1 MHLRDRGSPDQCNAV
16 WRQSV
21 LDYPQARPSLEFDYL
36 VVPSAN
42 PAAGPARTG
51 PDRPPRPIAVYLFVL
66 ALVALVPAFAFSAV
80 LLQRN
85 NEAQERVVEALITGS
100 ARSIMQ
106 AVDRE
111 VFANIS
117 TLKVLATTKTLE
129 GGDLAGFYNQVK
141 TALEGT
147 NTYVYAL
154 DSAFN
159 VLMSTRV
166 EFGAPSVRATDTA
179 SAREALQSRDVVVS
193 GLVVGSVSGNEVFN
207 VVYPVFTGVLAPLV
221 LGISRDAISIETA
234 LLSDKLPEGWNVA
247 MIDKAGTIIAASQG
261 AGDSGE
267 HFRLAEIAALDTTP
281 GLINLRADGENFRAA
296 VRKSFLTGWTL
307 VAWAPAA
314 IIGKPLMD
322 AVWSLAVGGLLLAA
336 IVVLVVYWV
345 TLQIGRSVRGLEAE
359 AKRLGAGQ
367 PVTARDYPISE
378 IATVSSAIEDA
389 SKRRQQAETEVRFL
403 MRELAHRS
411 KNQMTVISAMAKQTA
426 RGADT
431 VPEFVQNFEK
441 RIFGLARSTDLLL
454 ANGAVGV
461 DLKDLIHGQLDPFKP
476 DNPERLTLEGP
487 STRVNMQAA
496 QILGMAI
503 HELSTNAVKYG
514 ALRRESGTLSVT
526 WAFDGLTLNLRWR
539 ETVTPFTPP
548 SERRG
553 FGTTVLESMVGRSLG
568 AEVRRTIHPDGLE
581 WTFAIPT
588 SAIDPSKGPEEAEKA
603 PA

>member
-1 MHLRDRGSPDQCNAV
+1 MA
-16 WRQSV
+16 
-21 LDYPQARPSLEFDYL
+21 
-36 VVPSAN
+36 VPSAN
-42 PAAGPARTG
+42 APSGPVRTG

-66 ALVALVPAFAFSAV
+66 ALVALVPAFAFSTI

-85 NEAQERVVEALITGS
+85 NEAQERVVETLITGS
-100 ARSIMQ
+100 ARSIMR

-129 GGDLAGFYNQVK
+129 DGDLAGFYTQIK

-154 DSAFN
+154 NSDFYAI
-159 VLMSTRV
+159 VSTRTD
-166 EFGAPSVRATDTA
+166 FGAAPVLTSDIA
-179 SAREALQSRDVVVS
+179 SAKQALDTKDVVVS
-193 GLVVGSVSGNEVFN
+193 GLVVGSVSGAKVFN
-207 VVYPVFTGVLAPLV
+207 VLFPVFTGKLAPLV
-221 LGISRDAISIETA
+221 LAVSREATTLETT

-247 MIDKAGTIIAASQG
+247 MIDKSGTIIAGSEG
-261 AGDSGE
+261 AGQSGE

-281 GLINLRADGENFRAA
+281 GLINLRAGGENYRAT
-296 VRKSFLTGWTL
+296 VRQSFLTGWTL
-307 VAWAPAA
+307 VAWAPSSV
-314 IIGKPLMD
+314 IGKPLMD

-378 IATVSSAIEDA
+378 IATVSAAIEEA

-411 KNQMTVISAMAKQTA
+411 KNQMTVIAAMAKQTA
-426 RGADT
+426 RGADS

-461 DLKDLIHGQLDPFKP
+461 DLKDLVIGQLDPFRP
-476 DNPERLTLEGP
+476 DNPERLELEGP

-514 ALRRESGTLSVT
+514 ALKRESGSLSVT
-526 WAFDGLTLNLRWR
+526 WTHEAETLNLRWR
-539 ETVTPFTPP
+539 ETVTPFDPP
-548 SERRG
+548 SDRRG

-568 AEVRRTIHPDGLE
+568 AEVKRTVHEDGLE
-581 WTFAIPT
+581 WTFAIPVT
-588 SAIDPSKGPEEAEKA
+588 AIDPSKGPEEADKEKF
-603 PA
+603 

>member
-1 MHLRDRGSPDQCNAV
+1 
-16 WRQSV
+16 
-21 LDYPQARPSLEFDYL
+21 L

-42 PAAGPARTG
+42 PPAGPGRPG

-85 NEAQERVVEALITGS
+85 NEAQERVVETLITGS

-117 TLKVLATTKTLE
+117 TLKVLAANNTLQE
-129 GGDLAGFYNQVK
+129 GNLQGFYNQLK

-154 DSAFN
+154 DSGFN
-159 VLMSTRV
+159 VLMSTRS
-166 EFGAPSVRATDTA
+166 EFGAPPVRAADPHSAQQALDT
-179 SAREALQSRDVVVS
+179 RDVVVS
-193 GLVVGSVSGNEVFN
+193 GLVTGAVSRNKVFN
-207 VVYPVFTGVLAPLV
+207 VLYPVFTGALAPLV
-221 LGISRDAISIETA
+221 LAISRDAVSIETA
-234 LLSDKLPEGWNVA
+234 LLSDKLPDGWSVA
-247 MIDKAGTIIAASQG
+247 MIDKTGTLIAASEG
-261 AGDSGE
+261 AGTSGE

-281 GLINLRADGENFRAA
+281 GLINLRADGENYRAA
-296 VRKSFLTGWTL
+296 VRQSFLTGWTL

-359 AKRLGAGQ
+359 AKRLGSGQ

-378 IATVSSAIEDA
+378 IATVSSAIEEA
-389 SKRRQQAETEVRFL
+389 SRRRQQAETEVRFL

-426 RGADT
+426 RGADS

-461 DLKDLIHGQLDPFKP
+461 DMKELVTGQLDPFKP
-476 DNPERLTLEGP
+476 QDPARLTLEGP
-487 STRVNMQAA
+487 SIRVNMQAA
-496 QILGMAI
+496 QILGMAV

-514 ALRRESGTLSVT
+514 ALKSNTGTLSVT
-526 WAFDGLTLNLRWR
+526 WELDGLTLNLRWR

-568 AEVRRTIHPDGLE
+568 AEVKRTIHDDGLE

-588 SAIDPSKGPEEAEKA
+588 AAVDPSKGPEEAEKA

>member
-1 MHLRDRGSPDQCNAV
+1 
-16 WRQSV
+16 
-21 LDYPQARPSLEFDYL
+21 L

-42 PAAGPARTG
+42 PPAGSSRPG

-85 NEAQERVVEALITGS
+85 NEAQERVVETLITGS

-117 TLKVLATTKTLE
+117 TLKVLASNSTLE
-129 GGDLAGFYNQVK
+129 QGDLQGFYTQLK

-147 NTYVYAL
+147 NTYIYAL
-154 DSAFN
+154 DGNFN
-159 VLMSTRV
+159 VLMSTRSD
-166 EFGAPSVRATDTA
+166 FGVPPVKAADPH
-179 SAREALQSRDVVVS
+179 SAQQALESRDVVVS
-193 GLVVGSVSGNEVFN
+193 GLVTGAVSGNKVFN
-207 VVYPVFTGVLAPLV
+207 VLYPVFSGVLAPLV
-221 LGISRDAISIETA
+221 LAVSRDAVSMETA
-234 LLSDKLPEGWNVA
+234 LLSDKLPEGWSVA
-247 MIDKAGTIIAASQG
+247 MIDKSGTIIAASEG
-261 AGDSGE
+261 AGSSGE

-281 GLINLRADGENFRAA
+281 GLINLRADGENYRAA
-296 VRKSFLTGWTL
+296 VRQSFLTGWTL

-359 AKRLGAGQ
+359 AKRLGSGQ

-378 IATVSSAIEDA
+378 IATVSSAIEEA

-426 RGADT
+426 RGADS

-461 DLKDLIHGQLDPFKP
+461 DLKELIIGQLDPFRP
-476 DNPERLTLEGP
+476 QDEARLQLEGP

-514 ALRRESGTLSVT
+514 ALKSNTGTLSVT
-526 WAFDGLTLNLRWR
+526 WELDGLTLNLRWR

-568 AEVRRTIHPDGLE
+568 AEVKRTVHDDGLE

-588 SAIDPSKGPEEAEKA
+588 AAVDPNKGPEEAERA
-603 PA
+603 GA

>member
-1 MHLRDRGSPDQCNAV
+1 M
-16 WRQSV
+16 
-21 LDYPQARPSLEFDYL
+21 

-42 PAAGPARTG
+42 PPPGPSRTG
-51 PDRPPRPIAVYLFVL
+51 SDRPPRPIAVYLFVL

-85 NEAQERVVEALITGS
+85 NEAQERVVETLITGS

-129 GGDLAGFYNQVK
+129 DGDLEAFYRQVK
-141 TALEGT
+141 AALEGT
-147 NTYVYAL
+147 STYVYAL
-154 DSAFN
+154 NSDFYSI
-159 VLMSTRV
+159 VSTR
-166 EFGAPSVRATDTA
+166 TDFPGTPVLA
-179 SAREALQSRDVVVS
+179 NDIESAQAAFDTRDVVIS
-193 GLVVGSVSGNEVFN
+193 GLVVGKASGTKVFN
-207 VVYPVFTGVLAPLV
+207 VLLPVFTGKLAPLV
-221 LGISRDAISIETA
+221 LAVSRESATLETA
-234 LLSDKLPEGWNVA
+234 LLSDKLPNGWNVA
-247 MIDKAGTIIAASQG
+247 MIDKSGTIIAGSAG
-261 AGDSGE
+261 AGESGD

-281 GLINLRADGENFRAA
+281 GLVNLRAGGENYRAA
-296 VRKSFLTGWTL
+296 VRQSFLTGWTL
-307 VAWAPAA
+307 IVWAPASV
-314 IIGKPLMD
+314 IGKPLMD

-345 TLQIGRSVRGLEAE
+345 TLQIGRSVRGLEGE

-378 IATVSSAIEDA
+378 IATVSAAIEDA

-426 RGADT
+426 RGADS

-461 DLKDLIHGQLDPFKP
+461 DMRELVTGQLDPFTP
-476 DNPERLTLEGP
+476 QDPARLTLEGP

-514 ALRRESGTLSVT
+514 ALRSNTGRLSVT
-526 WAFDGLTLNLRWR
+526 WKLDGPTLNLRWR

-548 SERRG
+548 AERRG

-568 AEVRRTIHPDGLE
+568 AEVKRTIHADGLE
-581 WTFAIPT
+581 WTFAIPV
-588 SAIDPSKGPEEAEKA
+588 SGIDPGKGPEEAEKA
-603 PA
+603 GA

>member
-1 MHLRDRGSPDQCNAV
+1 MAV
-16 WRQSV
+16 PPISTKPGV
-21 LDYPQARPSLEFDYL
+21 ATLASGPPS
-36 VVPSAN
+36 
-42 PAAGPARTG
+42 
-51 PDRPPRPIAVYLFVL
+51 RPIAVYLFVL

-85 NEAQERVVEALITGS
+85 NEAQERVVETLITGS

-129 GGDLAGFYNQVK
+129 AGDLRAFYDQIK

-154 DSAFN
+154 DSRFYT
-159 VLMSTRV
+159 LMSTRG
-166 EFGAPSVRATDTA
+166 EFDAPPLLSNDIA
-179 SAREALQSRDVVVS
+179 SAQQALNNKDVVVS
-193 GLVVGSVSGNEVFN
+193 GLVIGSVSRNKVFN
-207 VVYPVFTGVLAPLV
+207 VLFPVFTGTLAPLV
-221 LGISRDAISIETA
+221 LGISRDAVSIETA
-234 LLSDKLPEGWNVA
+234 LLSDKLPDGWNVA
-247 MIDKAGTIIAASQG
+247 MVDHAGTIIAASEG
-261 AGDSGE
+261 GGESGE
-267 HFRLAEIAALDTTP
+267 RFRLAQVAQLDTTP
-281 GLINLRADGENFRAA
+281 GLISIRADGEMYRAA
-296 VRKSFLTGWTL
+296 VRQSFITGWTL
-307 VAWAPAA
+307 VAWAPSSL
-314 IIGKPLMD
+314 IGKPLMD

-411 KNQMTVISAMAKQTA
+411 KNQMTVIAAMAKQTA
-426 RGADT
+426 RGADS
-431 VPEFVQNFEK
+431 VPDFVHSFER
-441 RIFGLARSTDLLL
+441 RILGLARSTDLLL
-454 ANGAVGV
+454 ANGVVGV
-461 DLKDLIHGQLDPFKP
+461 DLKELVIGQLEPFRP
-476 DNPERLTLEGP
+476 DDESRMAVDGP
-487 STRVNMQAA
+487 STRLNIQAA
-496 QILGMAI
+496 QILGMAA
-503 HELSTNAVKYG
+503 HELATNAVKYG
-514 ALRRESGTLSVT
+514 AFQKDRGKLEVSWRREGETLT
-526 WAFDGLTLNLRWR
+526 FLWR

-548 SERRG
+548 SDRRG

-568 AEVRRTIHPDGLE
+568 AKVERIVRDDGLE
-581 WTFAIPT
+581 WVFEIPVT
-588 SAIDPSKGPEEAEKA
+588 AIDPANGPEEA
-603 PA
+603 

>member
-1 MHLRDRGSPDQCNAV
+1 
-16 WRQSV
+16 
-21 LDYPQARPSLEFDYL
+21 
-36 VVPSAN
+36 
-42 PAAGPARTG
+42 
-51 PDRPPRPIAVYLFVL
+51 
-66 ALVALVPAFAFSAV
+66 
-80 LLQRN
+80 
-85 NEAQERVVEALITGS
+85 
-100 ARSIMQ
+100 
-106 AVDRE
+106 
-111 VFANIS
+111 
-117 TLKVLATTKTLE
+117 
-129 GGDLAGFYNQVK
+129 
-141 TALEGT
+141 
-147 NTYVYAL
+147 
-154 DSAFN
+154 
-159 VLMSTRV
+159 
-166 EFGAPSVRATDTA
+166 
-179 SAREALQSRDVVVS
+179 
-193 GLVVGSVSGNEVFN
+193 
-207 VVYPVFTGVLAPLV
+207 
-221 LGISRDAISIETA
+221 
-234 LLSDKLPEGWNVA
+234 
-247 MIDKAGTIIAASQG
+247 MIDKSGTIIAASEG
-261 AGDSGE
+261 AGESGE

-281 GLINLRADGENFRAA
+281 GLINLRAAGESYRAA
-296 VRKSFLTGWTL
+296 VRQSFLTGWTL

-314 IIGKPLMD
+314 VIGKPLMD

-359 AKRLGAGQ
+359 AKRLGSGQ

-378 IATVSSAIEDA
+378 IATVSSAIEEA

-426 RGADT
+426 RGADS

-461 DLKDLIHGQLDPFKP
+461 DMKELITGQLDPFKP

-487 STRVNMQAA
+487 SIRVNMQAA

-514 ALRRESGTLSVT
+514 ALRRESGSLSVT
-526 WAFDGLTLNLRWR
+526 WELDGSALNLRWR

-568 AEVRRTIHPDGLE
+568 AEVKRTIHEDGLE

-588 SAIDPSKGPEEAEKA
+588 SAVDPSKGPEEAEKA

>member
-1 MHLRDRGSPDQCNAV
+1 MVSPSVNA
-16 WRQSV
+16 
-21 LDYPQARPSLEFDYL
+21 
-36 VVPSAN
+36 
-42 PAAGPARTG
+42 AAGTGQAG
-51 PDRPPRPIAVYLFVL
+51 PDRPPRPIAIYLFVL

-85 NEAQERVVEALITGS
+85 NEAQERVVETLITGT

-106 AVDRE
+106 SVDRE

-129 GGDLAGFYNQVK
+129 QGDLRTFYDQIR
-141 TALEGT
+141 TALAGT
-147 NTYVYAL
+147 NTYVY
-154 DSAFN
+154 
-159 VLMSTRV
+159 VLNSDFMSIMSTRA
-166 EFGAPSVRATDTA
+166 EFGIEPVMTNDVA
-179 SAREALQSRDVVVS
+179 SAQKAFDTKDVVVS
-193 GLVVGSVSGNEVFN
+193 GLVVGSVSGNKIFN
-207 VVYPVFTGVLAPLV
+207 VLLPVFTGQLAPLV
-221 LGISRDAISIETA
+221 LAISREASTLETA
-234 LLSDKLPEGWNVA
+234 LMSDKLPEGWNVA
-247 MIDKAGTIIAASQG
+247 MIDKAGTIIAASEG
-261 AGDSGE
+261 GGESGDR
-267 HFRLAEIAALDTTP
+267 FPLAEIAQLDTTP
-281 GLINLRADGENFRAA
+281 GLINIRAGGENYRAT
-296 VRKSFLTGWTL
+296 VRQSFLTGWSL
-307 VAWAPAA
+307 VAWAPSSV
-314 IIGKPLMD
+314 ISKPLMD

-378 IATVSSAIEDA
+378 IATVSAAIEEA
-389 SKRRQQAETEVRFL
+389 SRRRQQAETEVRFL

-426 RGADT
+426 RGADS

-461 DLKDLIHGQLDPFKP
+461 DLKELVIGQLDPFRP
-476 DNPERLTLEGP
+476 QDESRLTLDGP

-514 ALRRESGTLSVT
+514 ALKRESGRLSVT
-526 WAFDGLTLNLRWR
+526 WTRGPETLDLRWR
-539 ETVTPFTPP
+539 ETVTPFDPP

-568 AEVRRTIHPDGLE
+568 AKVERTVHPDGLE
-581 WTFAIPT
+581 WTFEIPV
-588 SAIDPSKGPEEAEKA
+588 SAVDPSKGPEEAEKA
-603 PA
+603 GA

>member
-1 MHLRDRGSPDQCNAV
+1 MA
-16 WRQSV
+16 
-21 LDYPQARPSLEFDYL
+21 
-36 VVPSAN
+36 VPSAN
-42 PAAGPARTG
+42 PPAGPNRAG

-117 TLKVLATTKTLE
+117 TLKVLAASEEVQTGNLVA
-129 GGDLAGFYNQVK
+129 LYNQVK
-141 TALEGT
+141 VALEGT
-147 NTYVYAL
+147 QTYVYVL
-154 DSAFN
+154 DGDLMT
-159 VLMSTRV
+159 LMSTRG
-166 EFGAPSVRATDTA
+166 ELGAAPVRSNDLETAQRAFDT
-179 SAREALQSRDVVVS
+179 RDVAVS
-193 GLVVGSVSGNEVFN
+193 GLVTGSVSGRRVFN
-207 VVYPVFTGVLAPLV
+207 VLLPVLTGALAPA
-221 LGISRDAISIETA
+221 IIAINRDAISIETA
-234 LLSDKLPEGWNVA
+234 LLSDKLPEGWSVA
-247 MIDKAGTIIAASQG
+247 MIDKAGTVIAASEG

-267 HFRLAEIAALDTTP
+267 HFRLGEIVALDTTP
-281 GLINLRADGENFRAA
+281 GLINLRADGENYRAA

-314 IIGKPLMD
+314 LIGKPLMD

-378 IATVSSAIEDA
+378 IATVSAAIEEA

-411 KNQMTVISAMAKQTA
+411 KNQMTVIAAMAKQTA
-426 RGADT
+426 RGADS

-461 DLKDLIHGQLDPFKP
+461 DLKDLIDGQLDPFRP
-476 DNPERLTLEGP
+476 DDPARLTLDGP

-514 ALRRESGTLSVT
+514 ALRNPAGTLSVT
-526 WAFDGLTLNLRWR
+526 WRLDGPTLRLRWR
-539 ETVTPFTPP
+539 ESVTPFTPP
-548 SERRG
+548 AERRG

-568 AEVRRTIHPDGLE
+568 AEVTRTVHPDGLE
-581 WTFAIPT
+581 WTFAIPVV
-588 SAIDPSKGPEEAEKA
+588 AVDPSKGPEEEKA
-603 PA
+603 

>member
-1 MHLRDRGSPDQCNAV
+1 
-16 WRQSV
+16 
-21 LDYPQARPSLEFDYL
+21 L

-42 PAAGPARTG
+42 PPSGPTRPG
-51 PDRPPRPIAVYLFVL
+51 PDKPSRPIAVYLFVL

-85 NEAQERVVEALITGS
+85 NEAQERVVETLITGT

-129 GGDLAGFYNQVK
+129 DGDLRAFYDQVK

-147 NTYVYAL
+147 QTYVFAL
-154 DSAFN
+154 DSEFYAI
-159 VLMSTRV
+159 LSTRG
-166 EFGAPSVRATDTA
+166 EFGAPPVLAGDVPSAQRALDT
-179 SAREALQSRDVVVS
+179 RDVVVS
-193 GLVVGSVSGNEVFN
+193 GLVTGAVSGNKVFN
-207 VVYPVFTGVLAPLV
+207 VLYPVFSGTLAPLV
-221 LGISRDAISIETA
+221 LGISRDASSMETA

-247 MIDKAGTIIAASQG
+247 MVDRTGTVIAASQG
-261 AGDSGE
+261 GGE
-267 HFRLAEIAALDTTP
+267 TGERFRLAEIAQLDTTP
-281 GLINLRADGENFRAA
+281 GLINIRAEGETYRAA
-296 VRKSFLTGWTL
+296 VRQSFLTGWTL

-314 IIGKPLMD
+314 ITNKPMMD

-345 TLQIGRSVRGLEAE
+345 TLQIGRSVRGLAAE
-359 AKRLGAGQ
+359 AKRLGSGQ

-378 IATVSSAIEDA
+378 IATVSAAIEDA
-389 SKRRQQAETEVRFL
+389 SRRRQQAETEVRFL

-426 RGADT
+426 RGADS

-461 DLKDLIHGQLDPFKP
+461 DLKELIVGQLDPFRP
-476 DNPERLTLEGP
+476 DNADRLTLEGP

-514 ALRRESGTLSVT
+514 ALRRESGRLSVT
-526 WAFDGLTLNLRWR
+526 WRLEADTLHLRWR
-539 ETVTPFTPP
+539 ETVTPFALA
-548 SERRG
+548 SDRRG
-553 FGTTVLESMVGRSLG
+553 FGTTVLEAMVGRSLG
-568 AEVRRTIHPDGLE
+568 AEVKRTVHEDGLE
-581 WTFAIPT
+581 WSFAIPVA
-588 SAIDPSKGPEEAEKA
+588 AIDPSKGPDEAEKVA
-603 PA
+603 T

>member
-1 MHLRDRGSPDQCNAV
+1 L
-16 WRQSV
+16 
-21 LDYPQARPSLEFDYL
+21 YL

-42 PAAGPARTG
+42 PNAGAVRTG

-85 NEAQERVVEALITGS
+85 NEAQERVVETLITGS
-100 ARSIMQ
+100 TRSIMQ

-129 GGDLAGFYNQVK
+129 EGDLEGFYNQIK

-147 NTYVYAL
+147 STYVYAL
-154 DSAFN
+154 DSQFYT
-159 VLMSTRV
+159 VMSTRT
-166 EFGAPSVRATDTA
+166 EFGVAPVLANDIA
-179 SAREALQSRDVVVS
+179 SAQKALESRDVVVS
-193 GLVVGSVSGNEVFN
+193 GLVVGVVSGNKVFN
-207 VVYPVFTGVLAPLV
+207 VLFPVYTGALAPLV
-221 LGISRDAISIETA
+221 LGISRDATSMETA
-234 LLSDKLPEGWNVA
+234 LLSDKLPAGWNVA
-247 MIDKAGTIIAASQG
+247 MIDKAGTIIAASEG
-261 AGDSGE
+261 AGESGD
-267 HFRLAEIAALDTTP
+267 HFRLAEIAALETTP
-281 GLINLRADGENFRAA
+281 GLVNLRAGGENYRAA
-296 VRKSFLTGWTL
+296 VRQSFLTGWTL
-307 VAWAPAA
+307 IAWAPSS

-359 AKRLGAGQ
+359 AKRMGAGQ

-378 IATVSSAIEDA
+378 IATVSAAIEDA
-389 SKRRQQAETEVRFL
+389 SRRRQQAETEVRFL

-426 RGADT
+426 RGADS

-461 DLKDLIHGQLDPFKP
+461 DMKDLIIGQLDPFRP
-476 DNPERLTLEGP
+476 DNPDRLTLDGP
-487 STRVNMQAA
+487 STRVNMQAS

-514 ALRRESGTLSVT
+514 ALRRESGRLSVT
-526 WAFDGLTLNLRWR
+526 WRQEGDTLHLRWR

-548 SERRG
+548 SDRRG

-568 AEVRRTIHPDGLE
+568 AEVKRTVHDDGLE
-581 WTFAIPT
+581 WTFAIPVT
-588 SAIDPSKGPEEAEKA
+588 AIDPSKGPEEAENA
-603 PA
+603 